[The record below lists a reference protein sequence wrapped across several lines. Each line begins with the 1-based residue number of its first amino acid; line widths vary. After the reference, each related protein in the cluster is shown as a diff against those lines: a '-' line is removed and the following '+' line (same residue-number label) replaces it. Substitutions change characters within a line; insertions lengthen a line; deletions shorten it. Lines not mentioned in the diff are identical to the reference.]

1 MSEEF
6 KISEDVAIGEV
17 KAFVEYHLDK
27 TIDIDRASD
36 DFVDIKKS
44 YENIL
49 KAVKRG
55 LLSLENYDAPV
66 LTLKNPLKSDG
77 GNFNVEK
84 ITFKT
89 RITKSTM
96 DNLSKGFDVSNRP
109 MGFANILT
117 TYYTGLESI
126 SILNK
131 VSESKADIKTID
143 EMVGLFQ

>member
-6 KISEDVAIGEV
+6 KIAEEVAITEV

-27 TIDIDRASD
+27 IIDTNRASD
-36 DFVDIKKS
+36 DFVDIKKV
-44 YENIL
+44 YENMV

-55 LLSLENYDAPV
+55 LLDLENYDAPV

-109 MGFANILT
+109 MGFSNILT
-117 TYYTGLESI
+117 TYYTGLESVA
-126 SILNK
+126 ILNK
-131 VSESKADIKTID
+131 ISESKTDIKTID